1 MKRSINH
8 NFKNISSK
16 FKDKKLI
23 VATHNSGKLR
33 EIREL
38 LSNLNLDVFSSIEL
52 GLPVPKENGS
62 SFEENAYIK
71 SSETTSISGLASISD
86 DSGLVIPALGGSPG
100 IYSADWS
107 GPSRNFNDAI
117 KKIEYL
123 MKNKSDFR
131 ASMVCVLCL
140 SWDNKNFEIFKGEM
154 HGQIVFPPRGNKGF
168 GYDSIFVPKIQP
180 IKNSKLTYGEI
191 DPSFKNKNS
200 HRNIAFGKFLE
211 SILKT

>member
-23 VATHNSGKLR
+23 VATHNSGKLK
-33 EIREL
+33 EIKEL
-38 LSNLNLDVFSSIEL
+38 LSNLNLDIYSSIEL

-100 IYSADWS
+100 VYSADWS

-123 MKNKSDFR
+123 MKNKSDFS
-131 ASMVCVLCL
+131 AKMVCVLCL
-140 SWDNKNFEIFKGEM
+140 SWDNENFETFRGEM
-154 HGQIVFPPRGNKGF
+154 LGKVVFPPRGNKGF
-168 GYDSIFVPKIQP
+168 GYDPIFVPKIQP
-180 IKNSKLTYGEI
+180 IKNSQMTYGEI
-191 DPSFKNKNS
+191 DPLFKNKNS
-200 HRNIAFGKFLE
+200 HRNIAFNKFLK

>member
-1 MKRSINH
+1 MTYSSHH
-8 NFKNISSK
+8 NLKNISSR

-33 EIREL
+33 EIKEL
-38 LSNLNLDVFSSIEL
+38 LSALNLDIYSSIEL

-107 GPSRNFNDAI
+107 GPSRNFYDAI
-117 KKIEYL
+117 KKIKYL
-123 MKNKSDFR
+123 MKNKSDFS

-154 HGQIVFPPRGNKGF
+154 NGRIVFPPRGNKGF
-168 GYDSIFVPKIQP
+168 GYDPIFVPKKQP

-200 HRNIAFGKFLE
+200 HRNIAFDKFLK
-211 SILKT
+211 SILKA